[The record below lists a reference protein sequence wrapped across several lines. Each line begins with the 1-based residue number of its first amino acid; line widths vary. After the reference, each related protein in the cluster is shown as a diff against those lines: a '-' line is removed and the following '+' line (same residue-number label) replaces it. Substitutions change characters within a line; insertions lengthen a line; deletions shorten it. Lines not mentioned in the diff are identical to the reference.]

1 MITVARTRAIL
12 DFAGHYRIG
21 GNGRLRFQLKQQH
34 GGDEMPAGAEPVGSA
49 PLALQGQHT
58 EGESDP
64 WTINIPDHAARTESR
79 DFVASKNLAHKILAA
94 LGLDGQFYGTAVIQM
109 HHGGSLWLFDNA
121 GWFMVQNQAGIE
133 WSAQFCADP
142 KKVEQLRRNAK
153 RLYDGFPATLPEMAR
168 LGYKDGETILNTPI
182 TTDQEVARWV
192 DSIFNSCVPLP
203 AVRHTGVLPEG
214 DGRHHYPT
222 PITDVDLIK
231 YDDFVLW
238 VTDPASGTE
247 AAVVPSAAR
256 GKGVNKTRLVYA
268 TPGTNL
274 DMEHAAAHNAGKPV
288 EFGAE
293 SPLTQQAYRYQ

>member
-1 MITVARTRAIL
+1 MS
-12 DFAGHYRIG
+12 
-21 GNGRLRFQLKQQH
+21 
-34 GGDEMPAGAEPVGSA
+34 AEAVPVQSA

-64 WTINIPDHAARTESR
+64 WTINIPDHAKRRESR
-79 DFVASKNLAHKILAA
+79 DFVSAKNLAHKILAT

-109 HHGGSLWLFDNA
+109 HHGGSLWLFDGA

-142 KKVEQLRRNAK
+142 KKVEQLRLNAK

-168 LGYKDGETILNTPI
+168 LGYQAGATILNTPI
-182 TTDQEVARWV
+182 ATAQDVARWV

-203 AVRHTGVLPEG
+203 AVRHTGVLPKG

-222 PITDVDLIK
+222 PITDIDLIK

-238 VTDPASGTE
+238 VTDPVSGTT

-268 TPGTNL
+268 TPGTQL
-274 DMEHAAAHNAGKPV
+274 DKQHTDARSAGKPV
-288 EFGAE
+288 VFGAS
-293 SPLTQQAYRYQ
+293 SPLTQQAYQFQQSS